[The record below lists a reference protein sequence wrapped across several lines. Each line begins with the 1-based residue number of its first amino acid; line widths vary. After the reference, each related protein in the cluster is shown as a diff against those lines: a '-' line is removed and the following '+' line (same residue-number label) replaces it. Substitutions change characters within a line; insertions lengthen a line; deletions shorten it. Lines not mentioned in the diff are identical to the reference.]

1 MLGSLCPA
9 PGSFSAYSEASGRRT
24 TTSSFLVKSPGCS
37 PATACIWQL
46 LGPTSPQAAGR
57 ESLPTGGHCFSARSA
72 LWVHSSPSPRGS
84 HLLHP
89 DSCPAPGP
97 AASCVASLCEPR
109 SHTVGLH
116 CLAEGCAVRPYSH
129 HRAPQLLP
137 CLLIT
142 YRAQV
147 ESQSLHRSG
156 TLEQEKEA

>member
-9 PGSFSAYSEASGRRT
+9 PGSFSAYAARAQDHYQQFSCEESWLL
-24 TTSSFLVKSPGCS
+24 SSNCMHL
-37 PATACIWQL
+37 A
-46 LGPTSPQAAGR
+46 AAG
-57 ESLPTGGHCFSARSA
+57 SHLPAGCRQGVPAHGRPLLLCK
-72 LWVHSSPSPRGS
+72 VSPVGPQLSSPRGS

-89 DSCPAPGP
+89 DSRPAPGP
-97 AASCVASLCEPR
+97 AVSCVASLCEPR
-109 SHTVGLH
+109 SHTVGLP

-129 HRAPQLLP
+129 HRALQLLP

-147 ESQSLHRSG
+147 ESQSLHRGG